1 MKKIKLLAATIL
13 STMISY
19 NVAEC
24 NQVLNNATEEE
35 MALAIASV
43 LKKNPE
49 IAYNAVMDFRKQKD
63 EIEKK
68 KEQKLTELEEK
79 IKDVIVNNP
88 SLIVGALQIYEDKKY
103 QEELI
108 KQAEEYNKYIDEI
121 NSDEIYVG
129 KKDGKYTLVEF
140 FDFSC
145 GYCKQL
151 APRLHRLLENNPEL
165 KIVFKPIAFLSQN
178 SEVAAKGAIAA
189 SKQGK
194 FMEMYL
200 KLMVEPHLE
209 QEKVFEIARGIELN
223 IDIFKKDFEASETLE
238 LLNKTR
244 QTADKINI
252 KSVPTLVLN
261 GMPLYAN
268 TDEQLQKAIDILK
281 NQNK

>member
-1 MKKIKLLAATIL
+1 MRKVKLLVATLL

-19 NVAEC
+19 NVA
-24 NQVLNNATEEE
+24 LSDTIIDKATEEE

-49 IAYNAVMDFRKQKD
+49 IAYNAV
-63 EIEKK
+63 IEY
-68 KEQKLTELEEK
+68 QK
-79 IKDVIVNNP
+79 IKDDLQNKKTEKLTKLEERIKEVIINNP
-88 SLIVGALQIYEDKKY
+88 SLIVGALHIYEEKKN

-165 KIVFKPIAFLSQN
+165 KIVFKPVAYLSEN
-178 SEVAAKGAIAA
+178 SELSARAAISA

-194 FMEMYL
+194 FMDMYL
-200 KLMVEPHLE
+200 KLMANPHLDNKIILE
-209 QEKVFEIARGIELN
+209 TAESLN
-223 IDIFKKDFEASETLE
+223 LDIKQYQKDFNSSETTKILDKVRE
-238 LLNKTR
+238 I
-244 QTADKINI
+244 ADKINL

-261 GMPLYAN
+261 GMPLYAT
-268 TDEQLQKAIDILK
+268 TDEQLQKALDVLDKHIK
-281 NQNK
+281 

>member
-200 KLMVEPHLE
+200 KLMVEPRLE
-209 QEKVFEIARGIELN
+209 QERVFEIARDIKLN
-223 IDIFKKDFEASETLE
+223 IDIFKKDFEANETLE

>member
-1 MKKIKLLAATIL
+1 MRKVKLLAATLL

-19 NVAEC
+19 NVA
-24 NQVLNNATEEE
+24 LSDTIINNATEEE

-49 IAYNAVMDFRKQKD
+49 IAYNAVMEYQ
-63 EIEKK
+63 
-68 KEQKLTELEEK
+68 K
-79 IKDVIVNNP
+79 IKDDQQQKETEKLTKLEERIKEVIINNP
-88 SLIVGALQIYEDKKY
+88 SLIVGALQIYEEKKN
-103 QEELI
+103 QEELL
-108 KQAEEYNKYIDEI
+108 KQAEEYHKYIDEI

-165 KIVFKPIAFLSQN
+165 KIVFKPVAYLSEN
-178 SEVAAKGAIAA
+178 SELAARAAISA

-194 FMEMYL
+194 FMDMYL
-200 KLMVEPHLE
+200 KLMANPHLDHKTILKTAE
-209 QEKVFEIARGIELN
+209 SLN
-223 IDIFKKDFEASETLE
+223 LDIKQYQKDFNSSETTKILDKVRE
-238 LLNKTR
+238 V
-244 QTADKINI
+244 ADKISL

-261 GMPLYAN
+261 GMPLYAT
-268 TDEQLQKAIDILK
+268 TDEQLQKALDVLDKHIK
-281 NQNK
+281 

>member
-140 FDFSC
+140 FDTEEF
-145 GYCKQL
+145 
-151 APRLHRLLENNPEL
+151 RN
-165 KIVFKPIAFLSQN
+165 
-178 SEVAAKGAIAA
+178 
-189 SKQGK
+189 
-194 FMEMYL
+194 
-200 KLMVEPHLE
+200 LE
-209 QEKVFEIARGIELN
+209 QEIR
-223 IDIFKKDFEASETLE
+223 
-238 LLNKTR
+238 
-244 QTADKINI
+244 
-252 KSVPTLVLN
+252 
-261 GMPLYAN
+261 
-268 TDEQLQKAIDILK
+268 
-281 NQNK
+281 